1 MSRKSPTWR
10 NRLTDQP
17 AAHPASAVRGDRAQ
31 DNPAQD
37 DPRQA
42 CSGSGSLQGKVV
54 LITGAAH
61 RIGARIARLLH
72 AEGAHLSLHYHQSRE
87 AAEALQQSLERER
100 KGSVQL
106 VQADLC
112 DIAGLTTLVAEV
124 EAYHGRLDVLVNN
137 ASSFYPTPLEEATET
152 QWDNL
157 LGSNLKGPFFLTR
170 AAAPLLRQR
179 CGAVI
184 NLVDIHSQRPLKSHP
199 IYSIAKAGNAMM
211 VKTLARELGPEVRV
225 NGISPGAILWP
236 EQGLSDATKDEIL
249 SRTALGRAGTPDDIA
264 RTLLFLV
271 RDADYITGQIIAV
284 DGGRTLQQ

>member
-1 MSRKSPTWR
+1 M
-10 NRLTDQP
+10 TDQP
-17 AAHPASAVRGDRAQ
+17 SPPSSPLPLATPEQ
-31 DNPAQD
+31 
-37 DPRQA
+37 
-42 CSGSGSLQGKVV
+42 GSLSGKVA

-72 AEGAHLSLHYHQSRE
+72 AEGANLALHFHHSRE
-87 AAEALQQSLERER
+87 AAATLQQALEDER
-100 KGSVQL
+100 KDSVQL
-106 VQADLC
+106 LQADLC
-112 DIAGLTTLVAEV
+112 DIPRLTGLVAEV
-124 EAYHGRLDVLVNN
+124 EDGFGRLDVLVNN
-137 ASSFYPTPLEEATET
+137 ASSFYPTPLDEATEA
-152 QWDNL
+152 QWESL

-170 AAAPLLRQR
+170 AAAPLLRKSR
-179 CGAVI
+179 GAVI
-184 NLVDIHSQRPLKSHP
+184 NLVDIHSQRPLKAHP

-236 EQGLSDATKDEIL
+236 EQGLSDAAKDEIL
-249 SRTALGRAGTPDDIA
+249 SRTALRRAGTPDDIA